1 MPVHNADIAAVFGE
15 IADRL
20 DIEGANPFGVRACR
34 NAARVVG
41 DLGRS
46 MRTMIEQGAR
56 AEAMAA
62 AAREQGLSYRAITDH
77 SRRLALAHGLDA
89 PRPSLDDAACQM
101 AKAEGVL
108 ASIDSDAHSV
118 PDFDD
123 LHHGIGRAR
132 RGWLGRADVLNT
144 LTLAALRPLFART
157 M

>member
-20 DIEGANPFGVRACR
+20 EIEGANPFRVRACR

-41 DLGRS
+41 ELGRS
-46 MRTMIEQGAR
+46 VRTMIEQGAR

-132 RGWLGRADVLNT
+132 RG
-144 LTLAALRPLFART
+144 AAGSAGPT
-157 M
+157 C